1 MAIDKN
7 SKAYQWLLN
16 KWYTDAE
23 ITQMA
28 DSVNSWKTTQQAFD
42 EVKSQRTTTQST
54 PASTG
59 GSYVYNPTSWYY
71 EKQSTPSTT
80 TPTTTGDEF
89 GRNNQT
95 STQTTK
101 TETPVKQQ
109 ETVGSTVP
117 EIKQEWELKPLSQ
130 DYYNQTS
137 DEAQSK
143 IINNLNNYRQTNPEY
158 FRDYES
164 FKKNFSYDARNDEQ
178 KQTLDS
184 WYGGYQK
191 WMELSWIPVTD
202 LYTQYKDGQVSMN
215 ELENLRIY
223 DPTKYAELQ
232 AQINKWNIISA
243 YDDDKGEDGTWLSLQ
258 DMAYNTAVQ
267 MFTKFLSGD
276 SSSGASQYFRDYEE
290 KMESPEM
297 LALSDQCTEVQEQ
310 MENIQSDLDSI
321 KKSVEEEYAG
331 TWATRSKINAIIADR
346 SYDLQLQLRTLN
358 SEYNKYATQYN
369 NRMQQYQN
377 EFNMQIQEYQI
388 NQQARQQQM
397 NELWFAMDLMN
408 FETNDQKQQR
418 EWDYWV
424 KQQEY
429 TNWNINSKDYDTR
442 YKAAL
447 KSVQNLLSQY
457 EWIPMQRSAEQ
468 MAQDVLKAIDNG
480 SDLGTELTKI
490 NKQIQGKPEYK
501 YLYNNTYWTW
511 SSNTWF
517 GKTIKVWDMELVE
530 YNWQWLTAD
539 QVKEMF
545 GKWWVWTWAAKAYD
559 VVDPSKLNNDLR
571 GGTWHNL
578 GKFLLKKLKWMTG
591 WQCGKYVNDYLE
603 FIGMTWATNRYYDN
617 ELSTKLNSVN
627 TYDPKEWTVAVFDY
641 NHKSSDWINHGHVGI
656 VTKVTADGIYVR
668 DSNYSSDE
676 KIQDR
681 FIKKGSAEWEN
692 NLKWFFDPSQPPMW
706 SSVSTEWATLD
717 SIGAKSQ
724 LSAQDKQKAEAMLK
738 QIKSWSM
745 TPSDTSA
752 ARDWL
757 IENWYGEEFNQAL
770 DKWLKVALTDTQQKQ
785 KTESLNR
792 FNNTQTV
799 KDFKEASTQIS
810 NLITSLNANNW
821 VWDLAWIFQFMK
833 VLDPSSV
840 VREWEFKSAA
850 KSAWYANPDALWQNY
865 VKHGWDGTWLTQ
877 AQRWNFAELAK
888 SIIKSQAEMY
898 NLEYSDLKKDFANS
912 WIDDQWLPTNYADYI
927 IKKLDTMNTSNSSTT
942 SDIPTSSNSFR
953 NMTINL
959 PTLPTIKTT
968 VSTKDKLQ
976 SKYWLLK

>member
-1 MAIDKN
+1 
-7 SKAYQWLLN
+7 
-16 KWYTDAE
+16 
-23 ITQMA
+23 
-28 DSVNSWKTTQQAFD
+28 
-42 EVKSQRTTTQST
+42 
-54 PASTG
+54 
-59 GSYVYNPTSWYY
+59 
-71 EKQSTPSTT
+71 
-80 TPTTTGDEF
+80 
-89 GRNNQT
+89 
-95 STQTTK
+95 
-101 TETPVKQQ
+101 
-109 ETVGSTVP
+109 
-117 EIKQEWELKPLSQ
+117 
-130 DYYNQTS
+130 
-137 DEAQSK
+137 
-143 IINNLNNYRQTNPEY
+143 
-158 FRDYES
+158 
-164 FKKNFSYDARNDEQ
+164 
-178 KQTLDS
+178 
-184 WYGGYQK
+184 
-191 WMELSWIPVTD
+191 
-202 LYTQYKDGQVSMN
+202 
-215 ELENLRIY
+215 
-223 DPTKYAELQ
+223 
-232 AQINKWNIISA
+232 
-243 YDDDKGEDGTWLSLQ
+243 
-258 DMAYNTAVQ
+258 
-267 MFTKFLSGD
+267 
-276 SSSGASQYFRDYEE
+276 
-290 KMESPEM
+290 
-297 LALSDQCTEVQEQ
+297 
-310 MENIQSDLDSI
+310 
-321 KKSVEEEYAG
+321 
-331 TWATRSKINAIIADR
+331 
-346 SYDLQLQLRTLN
+346 
-358 SEYNKYATQYN
+358 
-369 NRMQQYQN
+369 
-377 EFNMQIQEYQI
+377 
-388 NQQARQQQM
+388 
-397 NELWFAMDLMN
+397 
-408 FETNDQKQQR
+408 
-418 EWDYWV
+418 
-424 KQQEY
+424 
-429 TNWNINSKDYDTR
+429 
-442 YKAAL
+442 
-447 KSVQNLLSQY
+447 
-457 EWIPMQRSAEQ
+457 

-517 GKTIKVWDMELVE
+517 GKTIKIWDMELVE

-545 GKWWVWTWAAKAYD
+545 GKWWTWTWAAKPYD

-571 GGTWHNL
+571 WGTWKNL
-578 GKFLLKKLKWMTG
+578 GKFLLKKLDWMSG

-603 FIGMTWATNRYYDN
+603 YIGMTWATNRYYDN

-676 KIQDR
+676 KIKTR

-850 KSAWYANPDALWQNY
+850 KSAWYANPNALWQNY

-898 NLEYSDLKKDFANS
+898 NLEYEDLKKDFNNS
-912 WIDDQWLPTNYADYI
+912 GIDEQWLPTNYADYI
-927 IKKLDTMNTSNSSTT
+927 INKLDTMNTSNSSNT